1 MFPNGLLML
10 AVKWCKLLIVDCG
23 SGTLV
28 MESEGRLMS
37 MLTGYAAAHQHPF
50 NIVVHMIG
58 IPTIMLGVL
67 IPLTWIGFEIGEFRI
82 LFAHV
87 LLIGFVLFYLT
98 LDVVFAVIFGIGAY
112 LLSLLAIK
120 LGAYPG
126 NSGWIIAAACF
137 FGGYAAQFIGHAVE
151 KSVPVLVKHPIQANL
166 AAPFFTVVEL
176 VKLAGLRDDLFN
188 AVQEQVKRQ
197 RDSSEMDSDGESA

>member
-1 MFPNGLLML
+1 
-10 AVKWCKLLIVDCG
+10 
-23 SGTLV
+23 

-50 NIVVHMIG
+50 NIFVHMIG
-58 IPTIMLGVL
+58 IPVIMLGML
-67 IPLTWIGFEIGEFRI
+67 IPLTWIGFEMDEYRV
-82 LFAHV
+82 LLAHV
-87 LLIGFVLFYLT
+87 LLICLFLFYLT
-98 LDVVFAVIFGIGAY
+98 LDVFFAVVFGLGAY

-126 NSGWIIAAACF
+126 NTGWAIAAACF

-151 KSVPVLVKHPIQANL
+151 KSVPVLVKHPVQAHL

-176 VKLAGLRDDLFN
+176 AKLAGLRDDLFN
-188 AVQEQVKRQ
+188 EVQQQVERQ
-197 RDSSEMDSDGESA
+197 RRSSTPAGDT